1 MTMIAM
7 TADSYLAPGFAE
19 PVLAAQQTFRAA
31 LMALAHPGRIVT
43 IDMALET
50 PPMLDVA
57 TAALGLAL
65 LDHETPL
72 WLDSRLQAAASYFRF
87 HCGCPIS
94 PRPGAA
100 HFAIIDDLKALPPL
114 TEFRQGSDE
123 YPDQSATLILQV
135 GALVDDGPLQL
146 SGPGIAGVTR
156 LGVGGLNDGFW
167 RDWPDN
173 NAAFPR
179 GVDVFFT
186 SGSRL
191 CGLPRTTKVR
201 S

>member
-1 MTMIAM
+1 MIAM
-7 TADSYLAPGFAE
+7 TTDSTLAPGFAE

-31 LMALAHPGRIVT
+31 LMALAHPGRIVAV
-43 IDMALET
+43 DSALET
-50 PPMLDVA
+50 PPSVDVA

-72 WLDSRLQAAASYFRF
+72 WLDETLQGATAYFRF
-87 HCGCPIS
+87 HCGCPVV
-94 PRPGAA
+94 PGNSAA
-100 HFAIIDDLKALPPL
+100 HFAIIGDLRALASL

-135 GALVDDGPLQL
+135 EELIDGGPLQI

-156 LGVGGLNDGFW
+156 LGVRGLSDGFW
-167 RDWPDN
+167 RDWSVN

-179 GVDVFFT
+179 GVDIFFT

>member
-1 MTMIAM
+1 MMAT
-7 TADSYLAPGFAE
+7 DSPLAPGFAE

-31 LMALAHPGRIVT
+31 LMALAHPGRIVA
-43 IDMALET
+43 IDAALE
-50 PPMLDVA
+50 PPPLLNAA

-72 WLDSRLQAAASYFRF
+72 WLDARLESAAAYFRF
-87 HCGCPIS
+87 HCGCPIAEK
-94 PRPGAA
+94 PGSAD
-100 HFAIIDDLKALPPL
+100 FAIVDDLRALPSL

-135 GALVDDGPLQL
+135 EGLAEGGLLQL

-156 LGVGGLNDGFW
+156 LAVRGLSDRFW
-167 RDWPDN
+167 QEWPAN

-186 SGSRL
+186 SGTRL
-191 CGLPRTTKVR
+191 CGLPRTTNVR